1 MTDQPESTYTI
12 GFSNLT
18 ENSQFAVAV
27 REGLEAALA
36 AYPNLTL
43 VCRDN
48 RLDDEAAMANA
59 EEFASIPVDLAIIYH
74 INERLG
80 DKIRT
85 TLTRERKTPIIAV
98 DIPITWATY
107 FGVDNAQSGSLAGEL
122 LGQWIQT
129 HWHGEVDKILA
140 LTDSRV
146 LELVRQRVDNTLSG
160 MQSLIN
166 VDSNNVFHLDCGNE
180 FDTTVERVTPVLERW
195 AEFHRIAAIGFNEES
210 ALGVME
216 AVRAAGRESDVVLV
230 AHGAYQAA
238 LEELRRPNTCL
249 IGAVGYRPHRYGEYL
264 ADLVVRLLSGERVPQ
279 RNYIDLDLYTPD
291 NVPPAVPPA
300 E

>member
-1 MTDQPESTYTI
+1 MTDQLESTYTI

-48 RLDDEAAMANA
+48 RLDDEAALANA

-85 TLTRERKTPIIAV
+85 TLTHERKTPIIAV

-107 FGVDNAQSGSLAGEL
+107 FGVDNAQAGALAGEL

-129 HWHGEVDKILA
+129 HWQGEVDKILA

-146 LELVRQRVDNTLSG
+146 LEMVRQRVDNTLSG

-166 VDSNNVFHLDCGNE
+166 VDSNNVFYLDCGSE
-180 FDTTVERVTPVLERW
+180 YDTTVERVTPVLERW
-195 AEFHRIAAIGFNEES
+195 AEFHRIAAIGFNEEA
-210 ALGVME
+210 ALGVMD

-238 LEELRRPNTCL
+238 SEELRQPNTCL
-249 IGAVGYRPHRYGEYL
+249 VGAVGYRPHQYGEYL

-279 RNYIDLDLYTPD
+279 RNFIDLDLYTPD
-291 NVPPAVPPA
+291 NVPPA

>member
-1 MTDQPESTYTI
+1 MTDQSESTYTI

-18 ENSQFAVAV
+18 ENSRFAVKV

-48 RLDDEAAMANA
+48 RLDDEAALANA
-59 EEFASIPVDLAIIYH
+59 EEFASIPVDQAIIYH

-85 TLTRERKTPIIAV
+85 SLTHERKTPIIAV
-98 DIPITWATY
+98 DIPITWTTY
-107 FGVDNAQSGSLAGEL
+107 FGVDNAQSGSLAGEV
-122 LGQWIQT
+122 LGQWIQA
-129 HWHGEVDKILA
+129 HWGGEVDKVLA

-146 LELVRQRVDNTLSG
+146 LEMVRQRVDNTLVG
-160 MQSLIN
+160 LQSHIN
-166 VDSNNVFHLDCGNE
+166 LDSNDVFYLDSGNE
-180 FDTTVERVTPVLERW
+180 FDTTAERVTPVLERW
-195 AEFHRIAAIGFNEES
+195 LEFNRIAVIGFNEES
-210 ALGVME
+210 ALGALD
-216 AVRAAGRESDVVLV
+216 AVRSAERESDIVLV
-230 AHGAYQAA
+230 AHGADEAA
-238 LEELRRPNTCL
+238 LEELRRPDTCL
-249 IGAVGYRPHRYGEYL
+249 IGAVGYRPHQYGEYL

-279 RNYIDLDLYTPD
+279 RNYIDLDVYTSD
-291 NVPPAVPPA
+291 NLPPA